1 MDNVSYLWM
10 LTKMNYDVSAGMV
23 LDYEDRFA
31 LTLSAINDELI
42 ELKTNFRKL
51 QINLHAQ
58 KMKLSIKDLVTFTEE
73 ILNENF
79 LSLRRAC
86 Y

>member
-1 MDNVSYLWM
+1 
-10 LTKMNYDVSAGMV
+10 MV

-42 ELKTNFRKL
+42 ELKTNFCKL

>member
-58 KMKLSIKDLVTFTEE
+58 KMKLSIKDLVTFNEE

>member
-1 MDNVSYLWM
+1 
-10 LTKMNYDVSAGMV
+10 MNYDVSAGMV

>member
-1 MDNVSYLWM
+1 
-10 LTKMNYDVSAGMV
+10 MV

-51 QINLHAQ
+51 RINLHAR
-58 KMKLSIKDLVTFTEE
+58 KMKLSMKDLVTFTEE